1 MCGDGTNDA
10 PALAQAD
17 VAVAMNTGTQAAK
30 EAGNMVDLDS
40 NPTKLIE
47 IVDVGKQPVD
57 TREALETVA
66 EPIRMADKIVVY
78 GASGSVGRVIVEEAL
93 SRGHEVI
100 GVSRNPES
108 LEFDNALFTAAPGDV
123 TDPDSIAAT
132 VRGADVVVISVR
144 GVGPGNTPQ
153 EAVTLRAATAYIE
166 AASRLGDAT
175 PYVIQIGG
183 GVTLYRDGVRPM
195 DTLPPGTERYALAQ
209 GHWLAMEAYQHSARF
224 DWTVMSANTGSI
236 QERGEY
242 TGRYRLRN
250 QDTLVDRDGETYIS
264 RQDFAIAVIEESRTV
279 TGKRAAVGPPY

>member
-1 MCGDGTNDA
+1 MRWVFMRTLATVVVLCLAGPFVRN
-10 PALAQAD
+10 AL
-17 VAVAMNTGTQAAK
+17 
-30 EAGNMVDLDS
+30 
-40 NPTKLIE
+40 
-47 IVDVGKQPVD
+47 
-57 TREALETVA
+57 
-66 EPIRMADKIVVY
+66 ADKIVVY

-108 LEFDNALFTAAPGDV
+108 LKFDNARFTAAPGDV
-123 TDPDSIAAT
+123 TDPDSVAAT

-183 GVTLYRDGVRPM
+183 GVTLYRDGVRIM
-195 DTLPPGTERYALAQ
+195 DAFQPGTERYALAQ
-209 GHWLAMEAYQHSARF
+209 GHWLAMEAYQHSTGF

-242 TGRYRLRN
+242 TGDFGSGTRTRSSI
-250 QDTLVDRDGETYIS
+250 ETARRTSLDKTS
-264 RQDFAIAVIEESRTV
+264 RSR
-279 TGKRAAVGPPY
+279 